1 MRDARTQNVL
11 VPEDVR
17 QAVDRPAGDA
27 RAAYLF
33 DPLVHGSLAE
43 LLLEDP
49 DQSWSRLARRSRS
62 LVTFKLFT

>member
-1 MRDARTQNVL
+1 MQDARPQNVL

-27 RAAYLF
+27 RAAYLL
-33 DPLVHGSLAE
+33 DPLVHGSLAK

-49 DQSWSRLARRSRS
+49 DQLVALARRS
-62 LVTFKLFT
+62 LVTVKLFT